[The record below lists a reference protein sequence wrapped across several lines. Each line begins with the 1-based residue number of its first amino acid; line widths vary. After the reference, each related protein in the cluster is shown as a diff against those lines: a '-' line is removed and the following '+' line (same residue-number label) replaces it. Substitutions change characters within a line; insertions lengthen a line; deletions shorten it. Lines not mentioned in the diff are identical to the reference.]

1 MECEVECEAKAAA
14 QASRRL
20 HARQRRPD
28 PASRQYQQNLRVPAG
43 EQHEDNALKTTLWCR
58 GTAS

>member
-20 HARQRRPD
+20 HARRRRPD
-28 PASRQYQQNLRVPAG
+28 PASRQYQQSLRVPDG
-43 EQHEDNALKTTLWCR
+43 EQNEDNALKTTLWRR
-58 GTAS
+58 GPAS